1 MLVLADDLGYVDPS
15 IQGHPLIR
23 TPDIDRLARQGQRWT
38 SFYASAPCNPS
49 RVALVTGRLPI
60 HIHRHGLNLWEDLPD
75 DEVTIVAMLKERGYA
90 AAYVGK
96 WGLSSHLDYRG
107 SPPSDQGFDHFSGLV
122 GSNDAPLQEGFERT
136 DKNVRN
142 STSND
147 FPISLCHRHEAIET
161 PAYQP
166 TLAKRYTEESVRWI
180 RERVDEP
187 LLPFLAHTM
196 PHAPL
201 FRSAACVGHSE
212 AGLCGDVIEK
222 LDWSVG

>member
-1 MLVLADDLGYVDPS
+1 
-15 IQGHPLIR
+15 
-23 TPDIDRLARQGQRWT
+23 
-38 SFYASAPCNPS
+38 
-49 RVALVTGRLPI
+49 
-60 HIHRHGLNLWEDLPD
+60 
-75 DEVTIVAMLKERGYA
+75 MLKERGYA

-147 FPISLCHRHEAIET
+147 FPISLCRRREAIET

-180 RERVDEP
+180 R
-187 LLPFLAHTM
+187 
-196 PHAPL
+196 
-201 FRSAACVGHSE
+201 
-212 AGLCGDVIEK
+212 
-222 LDWSVG
+222 